1 MITIGNEKVL
11 WKEGLTIAQVLTALD
26 HDYEYAVVRING
38 KLISKPNFKN
48 TPVTDNSEII
58 PIPMIA
64 GG

>member
-1 MITIGNEKVL
+1 MVTIGKEKVP
-11 WKEGLTIAQVLTALD
+11 WKEGLTIAQVLAALD
-26 HDYEYAVVRING
+26 DDYEYAVVRING
-38 KLISKPNFKN
+38 KLISRPNFEN